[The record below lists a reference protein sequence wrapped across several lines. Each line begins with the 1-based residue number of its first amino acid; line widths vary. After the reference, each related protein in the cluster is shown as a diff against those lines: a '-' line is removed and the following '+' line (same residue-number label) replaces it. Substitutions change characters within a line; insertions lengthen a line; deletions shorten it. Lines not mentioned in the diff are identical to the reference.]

1 MKELLT
7 IQQKLNAPK
16 NQYNGFGKYAYRS
29 CEDILMAVK
38 PLLAETEC
46 TLTCQDDIALVG
58 DRFYVKATYT
68 LTNKDGKCA
77 SASAY
82 AREQEKVTGQIEA
95 QITGATSSYAR
106 KYALNA
112 LFAIDDNKD
121 PDATNTHGKETP
133 KTKPTT
139 GVKPTDDKSPE
150 NPVNEP
156 NTALMDEAKAKI
168 ATANTK
174 PELVAIYNEYGPQ
187 LGFAQEFRDALNA
200 RQAEIKKK

>member
-16 NQYNGFGKYAYRS
+16 TQFNKFGNYAYRS

-46 TLTCQDDIALVG
+46 TLTCQDDIVLVG
-58 DRFYVKATYT
+58 DRFYVEAIYT

-77 SASAY
+77 FATGY

-95 QITGATSSYAR
+95 QITGAASSYAR

-112 LFAIDDNKD
+112 LFCIDDNKD
-121 PDATNTHGKETP
+121 PDATNTHGKESKETP

-139 GVKPTDDKSPE
+139 SVKAE
-150 NPVNEP
+150 GGNP
-156 NTALMDEAKAKI
+156 LLDEALKAIEGAKSRD
-168 ATANTK
+168 
-174 PELVAIYNEYGPQ
+174 ELTAIYNKYSTALKVDKTFVSALKAKAAEY
-187 LGFAQEFRDALNA
+187 A
-200 RQAEIKKK
+200 K

>member
-16 NQYNGFGKYAYRS
+16 NQYNTFGKYAYRS

-58 DRFYVKATYT
+58 GRFYVKATYT
-68 LTNKDGKCA
+68 LTNKDGKTV
-77 SASAY
+77 SSTAY

-95 QITGATSSYAR
+95 QITGAASSYAR

-112 LFAIDDNKD
+112 LFCIDDNKD
-121 PDATNTHGKETP
+121 PDATNTHGKDAPKTP

-139 GVKPTDDKSPE
+139 DANVKDDTDYLGEALRAVEGAKSKAE
-150 NPVNEP
+150 LDVLYQ
-156 NTALMDEAKAKI
+156 TYGAK
-168 ATANTK
+168 
-174 PELVAIYNEYGPQ
+174 VDYNKAF
-187 LGFAQEFRDALNA
+187 LDALNA
-200 RQAEIKKK
+200 KNKTFK

>member
-16 NQYNGFGKYAYRS
+16 NQYNSFGKYAYRS

-68 LTNKDGKCA
+68 LTNKDGKTV
-77 SASAY
+77 SATGY

-95 QITGATSSYAR
+95 QITGAASSYAR

-112 LFAIDDNKD
+112 LFCIDDNKD
-121 PDATNTHGKETP
+121 PDATNTHGKDAPKTP

-139 GVKPTDDKSPE
+139 DANVKDDTDYLGEALRAVEGAKSKAELDVLYNTYGVKVGY
-150 NPVNEP
+150 N
-156 NTALMDEAKAKI
+156 KAF
-168 ATANTK
+168 
-174 PELVAIYNEYGPQ
+174 L
-187 LGFAQEFRDALNA
+187 DALNS
-200 RQAEIKKK
+200 KNKTFK

>member
-16 NQYNGFGKYAYRS
+16 NQYNSFGKYAYRS

-46 TLTCQDDIALVG
+46 TLTCQDDITLVG

-68 LTNKDGKCA
+68 LTNKDGKTV
-77 SASAY
+77 SSTAY

-95 QITGATSSYAR
+95 QITGAASSYAR

-112 LFAIDDNKD
+112 LFCIDDNKD
-121 PDATNTHGKETP
+121 PDATNTHGKDAPKTP

-139 GVKPTDDKSPE
+139 DAKDEDG
-150 NPVNEP
+150 NP
-156 NTALMDEAKAKI
+156 LLDEAIKAVEGAKSKAELDAI
-168 ATANTK
+168 YTK
-174 PELVAIYNEYGPQ
+174 YGQPLKYHQDFMVAIN
-187 LGFAQEFRDALNA
+187 
-200 RQAEIKKK
+200 KKANGIGG